1 MQLVEL
7 QCFAPVVIWAGLA
20 EKTYIKFDI
29 YDRYE
34 KMSFRNTYTLVGAN
48 GPLRLSVPLING
60 RNQRI
65 PYNMV
70 EIDNS
75 QRWQLLHWRTII
87 SAYNRSPWFE
97 FYQLELKQLF
107 EQQYKTLVEW
117 NSWSSKWLSRQL
129 KWNGTMQISS
139 SKNELLTN
147 PAESFNKV
155 GNSSE
160 LQLCHDLR
168 NVFAPKNI
176 RQLLPNAVN
185 YSQVFQDRLDFFPYC
200 SILDL
205 LFCEGPNAKNILK
218 EQARLN
224 EIHWQKSG
232 THGYL
237 QKD

>member
-1 MQLVEL
+1 MQLIEL

-20 EKTYIKFDI
+20 EKTYIEFDV

-34 KMSFRNTYTLVGAN
+34 KMSFRNTYTLIGAN
-48 GPLRLSVPLING
+48 GPLRLSIPLVNG

-65 PYNMV
+65 PYQMV

-75 QRWQLLHWRTII
+75 QRWQLLHWRTIV

-107 EQQYKTLVEW
+107 EQQCKTLVEW
-117 NSWSSKWLSRQL
+117 NSWTVKWLLKQL
-129 KWNGTMQISS
+129 KWTGKMEISS
-139 SKNELLTN
+139 SKNELL
-147 PAESFNKV
+147 AA
-155 GNSSE
+155 GNEALKQDDNLSK

-176 RQLLPNAVN
+176 QQLLPNTVS
-185 YSQVFQDRLDFFPYC
+185 YSQVFQDRLNFFPYC

-205 LFCEGPNAKNILK
+205 LFCEGPNTKNILQ

-224 EIHWQKSG
+224 EYHWNQLG
-232 THGYL
+232 AHGYL
-237 QKD
+237 RQH